1 MKALAALIIMTI
13 ATASHATG
21 NDHGKP
27 ENSRPPSNHPTGKP
41 DFPNGHDNRPEKPA
55 KPSSNTTQSV
65 DVNQS
70 ARAEARAQAKASA
83 RSSAI
88 ATGGAGTGGN
98 AAGGTGIGGS
108 AEATGGAASATGGQV
123 IVNSEGSNTGLTGR
137 MVPDVSSTS
146 PITSTSCRN
155 GITAGGSGNGW
166 GGLIG
171 FFSEDEVC
179 ELRLLWEQFR
189 TAGMHEKADKLLD
202 GMMAMRCEKLSP
214 DTRKLFGDLCPK
226 QAPSERD
233 NVAFQ
238 SN

>member
-1 MKALAALIIMTI
+1 MKIITALIILTI

-27 ENSRPPSNHPTGKP
+27 
-41 DFPNGHDNRPEKPA
+41 DNNK
-55 KPSSNTTQSV
+55 TQSSPV
-65 DVNQS
+65 TQQVGVSVKQS
-70 ARAEARAQAKASA
+70 ARAEARAQAKARS

-98 AAGGTGIGGS
+98 AAGGTGIGGN
-108 AEATGGAASATGGQV
+108 AEATGGAANATGGQV
-123 IVNSEGSNTGLTGR
+123 IANISGGSGSGLKGR
-137 MVPDVSSTS
+137 MVPDVSATS

-166 GGLIG
+166 GGLLG
-171 FFSEDEVC
+171 FFSEDEIC

-214 DTRKLFGDLCPK
+214 DNRKLFGDLCPK
-226 QAPSERD
+226 PAQEESK

>member
-1 MKALAALIIMTI
+1 MKSIIAIIIMAI

-21 NDHGKP
+21 NDHSKP
-27 ENSRPPSNHPTGKP
+27 ENSKP
-41 DFPNGHDNRPEKPA
+41 QASPVTQQVGVSVK
-55 KPSSNTTQSV
+55 QSV
-65 DVNQS
+65 
-70 ARAEARAQAKASA
+70 RAEARAQAKANA
-83 RSSAI
+83 KSSAI

-98 AAGGTGIGGS
+98 AAGGTGIGGNS
-108 AEATGGAASATGGQV
+108 EATGGAANATGGQV
-123 IVNSEGSNTGLTGR
+123 IVSSTGSGTGLTGR

-166 GGLIG
+166 GGLLG
-171 FFSEDEVC
+171 FFSEDEIC

-214 DTRKLFGDLCPK
+214 DNRKLFGDLCPK
-226 QAPSERD
+226 QSPSERQ
-233 NVAFQ
+233 NVAF
-238 SN
+238 SSAG

>member
-1 MKALAALIIMTI
+1 MKIITAIIIMAI
-13 ATASHATG
+13 ATTAHATG

-27 ENSRPPSNHPTGKP
+27 DNSKP
-41 DFPNGHDNRPEKPA
+41 Q
-55 KPSSNTTQSV
+55 SSPVTQSV
-65 DVNQS
+65 GVSVKQS
-70 ARAEARAQAKASA
+70 SRAEARAQAKASA

-88 ATGGAGTGGN
+88 SSGGAGTGGN
-98 AAGGTGIGGS
+98 AAGGTAIGGNSNASGGS
-108 AEATGGAASATGGQV
+108 AIATGGQV
-123 IVNSEGSNTGLTGR
+123 VVNGAGGNTGLTGR
-137 MVPDVSSTS
+137 IVPDVSASS

-171 FFSEDEVC
+171 FFSEDEIC

-189 TAGMHEKADKLLD
+189 TAGQHDKADKLLD
-202 GMMAMRCEKLSP
+202 GMMLMRCEKLSP
-214 DTRKLFGDLCPK
+214 DSRKLFGDLCPK
-226 QAPSERD
+226 QAPAESQ

>member
-1 MKALAALIIMTI
+1 MKSIIAIIIMAI
-13 ATASHATG
+13 ATTANA
-21 NDHGKP
+21 
-27 ENSRPPSNHPTGKP
+27 TGKP
-41 DFPNGHDNRPEKPA
+41 DFPNGHDNRNEGGKRHQEGGKQQPT
-55 KPSSNTTQSV
+55 NITQQVGVSV
-65 DVNQS
+65 KQS
-70 ARAEARAQAKASA
+70 AHAEARAQAKASA

-98 AAGGTGIGGS
+98 AAGGTGIGGNS
-108 AEATGGAASATGGQV
+108 EATGGQV
-123 IVNSEGSNTGLTGR
+123 IVNSTGSGSGLTGR

-155 GITAGGSGNGW
+155 GITAGGSGSGW

-189 TAGMHEKADKLLD
+189 TVGQHDKADKLLD

-226 QAPSERD
+226 PAPAESQQ
-233 NVAFQ
+233 NVAF
-238 SN
+238 SSAG

>member
-1 MKALAALIIMTI
+1 MKSIIAIIIMAI

-21 NDHGKP
+21 NDHGNEGGKRHH
-27 ENSRPPSNHPTGKP
+27 EGGKQQPT
-41 DFPNGHDNRPEKPA
+41 NV
-55 KPSSNTTQSV
+55 TQQV
-65 DVNQS
+65 GVAVKQS

-83 RSSAI
+83 KSAAI
-88 ATGGAGTGGN
+88 ATGGAGTGGS

-108 AEATGGAASATGGQV
+108 SDATGGAANATGGQV
-123 IVNSEGSNTGLTGR
+123 VVNSTGGNTGLTGR

-171 FFSEDEVC
+171 FFSEDEIC

-189 TAGMHEKADKLLD
+189 SAGMHEKADKLLD
-202 GMMAMRCEKLSP
+202 GIMAMRCDKLSP

-226 QAPSERD
+226 PEPAESK
-233 NVAFQ
+233 NVAF
-238 SN
+238 SSAG

>member
-1 MKALAALIIMTI
+1 MKNIIAIIIMAI

-21 NDHGKP
+21 NDHV
-27 ENSRPPSNHPTGKP
+27 KP
-41 DFPNGHDNRPEKPA
+41 DNSKPQ
-55 KPSSNTTQSV
+55 SSPVTQSV
-65 DVNQS
+65 AVKQS

-88 ATGGAGTGGN
+88 ATGGSGTGGN
-98 AAGGTGIGGS
+98 ASGGTGIGGNS
-108 AEATGGAASATGGQV
+108 EATGGAANATGGQV
-123 IVNSEGSNTGLTGR
+123 IVNSPGGNTGLTGR
-137 MVPDVSSTS
+137 IVPDVSASS

-155 GITAGGSGNGW
+155 GITAGGSGNGC

-171 FFSEDEVC
+171 FFSEDEIC

-189 TAGMHEKADKLLD
+189 TAGKHDKADKLLD
-202 GMMAMRCEKLSP
+202 GMMLMRCEKLSP
-214 DTRKLFGDLCPK
+214 DSRKMFGDLCPK
-226 QAPSERD
+226 TTPAEIQ

>member
-1 MKALAALIIMTI
+1 MKIITAIIIMAI
-13 ATASHATG
+13 ATTAHATG

-27 ENSRPPSNHPTGKP
+27 DNSKP
-41 DFPNGHDNRPEKPA
+41 Q
-55 KPSSNTTQSV
+55 SSPGTQSV
-65 DVNQS
+65 GVSVKQS

-83 RSSAI
+83 RSSAN
-88 ATGGAGTGGN
+88 ATGGAAAGGN
-98 AAGGTGIGGS
+98 AAGGTGIGGN
-108 AEATGGAASATGGQV
+108 AEATGGAANATGGQV
-123 IVNSEGSNTGLTGR
+123 IVNSAGGNTGLTGR

-171 FFSEDEVC
+171 FFSEDEIC

-189 TAGMHEKADKLLD
+189 TAGMHDKADKLLD

-214 DTRKLFGDLCPK
+214 DNRKLFGDLCPK
-226 QAPSERD
+226 PAQEESK

>member
-1 MKALAALIIMTI
+1 MKALAVFIILAI
-13 ATASHATG
+13 ATTAHATS
-21 NDHGKP
+21 NEHGKP
-27 ENSRPPSNHPTGKP
+27 DNSKP
-41 DFPNGHDNRPEKPA
+41 QSTPV
-55 KPSSNTTQSV
+55 TQSV
-65 DVNQS
+65 GVSVKQS
-70 ARAEARAQAKASA
+70 ARAEARAQAKASS
-83 RSSAI
+83 RSAAI

-98 AAGGTGIGGS
+98 AAGGTGIGGNP
-108 AEATGGAASATGGQV
+108 EATGGAASATGGQV
-123 IVNSEGSNTGLTGR
+123 IVNSAGSNTGLTER

>member
-1 MKALAALIIMTI
+1 MKIITAIIIMAI

-27 ENSRPPSNHPTGKP
+27 DNSKP
-41 DFPNGHDNRPEKPA
+41 Q
-55 KPSSNTTQSV
+55 SSP
-65 DVNQS
+65 VNQQVGVAVKQS
-70 ARAEARAQAKASA
+70 SRAEARAQAKASA

-88 ATGGAGTGGN
+88 AAGGSGTGGN
-98 AAGGTGIGGS
+98 ASGGTGIGGN
-108 AEATGGAASATGGQV
+108 AEATGGAANATGGQV
-123 IVNSEGSNTGLTGR
+123 IVNGTGSNTGLTGR

-171 FFSEDEVC
+171 FFSEDEIC

-189 TAGMHEKADKLLD
+189 TAGQHDKADKLLD

-226 QAPSERD
+226 QAPAESQ

>member
-1 MKALAALIIMTI
+1 MKIITAIIVMAI
-13 ATASHATG
+13 ATTVHATG
-21 NDHGKP
+21 NDHGNEGGK
-27 ENSRPPSNHPTGKP
+27 RNHEGGKQQHT
-41 DFPNGHDNRPEKPA
+41 NV
-55 KPSSNTTQSV
+55 TQSV
-65 DVNQS
+65 AVKQS

-88 ATGGAGTGGN
+88 ATGGSGTGGN
-98 AAGGTGIGGS
+98 ASGGTGIGGNS
-108 AEATGGAASATGGQV
+108 EATGGAANATGGQV
-123 IVNSEGSNTGLTGR
+123 IVNGTGGNTGLTGR
-137 MVPDVSSTS
+137 IVPDVSATS

-171 FFSEDEVC
+171 FFSEDEIC

-189 TAGMHEKADKLLD
+189 SAGMHEKADKLLD

-214 DTRKLFGDLCPK
+214 DNRKLFGDLCPK
-226 QAPSERD
+226 PAQEESK

>member
-1 MKALAALIIMTI
+1 MKIITAIIILVM

-21 NDHGKP
+21 NEHGKP
-27 ENSRPPSNHPTGKP
+27 DNSKP
-41 DFPNGHDNRPEKPA
+41 Q
-55 KPSSNTTQSV
+55 SSPVTQQVGVSV
-65 DVNQS
+65 KQS

-88 ATGGAGTGGN
+88 AAGGSGTGGS
-98 AAGGTGIGGS
+98 AAGGTGTGGNS
-108 AEATGGAASATGGQV
+108 EATGGAANATGGQV
-123 IVNSEGSNTGLTGR
+123 IVNGAGSNTGLTGR
-137 MVPDVSSTS
+137 MVPDVSASS

-171 FFSEDEVC
+171 FFSEDEIC

-189 TAGMHEKADKLLD
+189 SAGMHEKADKLLD

-214 DTRKLFGDLCPK
+214 DTGKLFGDLCPK
-226 QAPSERD
+226 QAPAESQ
-233 NVAFQ
+233 NVAF
-238 SN
+238 SSAG

>member
-1 MKALAALIIMTI
+1 MQKRIAAIIVMAI

-21 NDHGKP
+21 NEGGKRHH
-27 ENSRPPSNHPTGKP
+27 EGGKQQPT
-41 DFPNGHDNRPEKPA
+41 NV
-55 KPSSNTTQSV
+55 TQQVGVSV
-65 DVNQS
+65 KQS

-88 ATGGAGTGGN
+88 ATGGAATGGN

-108 AEATGGAASATGGQV
+108 AEATGGAANATGGQV
-123 IVNSEGSNTGLTGR
+123 IVNGAGGNTGLTGR
-137 MVPDVSSTS
+137 IVPDVSASS

-171 FFSEDEVC
+171 FFSEDEIC

-189 TAGMHEKADKLLD
+189 TAGKHDKADKLLD
-202 GMMAMRCEKLSP
+202 GMMLMRCEKLSP
-214 DTRKLFGDLCPK
+214 DSRKLFGDLCPK
-226 QAPSERD
+226 PAPSEIQQ
-233 NVAFQ
+233 NAAF
-238 SN
+238 SSAG

>member
-1 MKALAALIIMTI
+1 MKTI
-13 ATASHATG
+13 TAILSMLMATSSYATG
-21 NDHGKP
+21 TDHGKP
-27 ENSRPPSNHPTGKP
+27 DNSKP
-41 DFPNGHDNRPEKPA
+41 Q
-55 KPSSNTTQSV
+55 SSPVTQQVGVSV
-65 DVNQS
+65 KQS

-98 AAGGTGIGGS
+98 AAGGTGIGGNS
-108 AEATGGAASATGGQV
+108 EATGGAANATGGQV
-123 IVNSEGSNTGLTGR
+123 IVNGAGGNTGLTGR
-137 MVPDVSSTS
+137 IVPDVSASS

-171 FFSEDEVC
+171 FFSEDEIC

-214 DTRKLFGDLCPK
+214 DNRKLFGDLCQK
-226 QAPSERD
+226 QAPAEIQ
-233 NVAFQ
+233 NVAF
-238 SN
+238 SSAG

>member
-1 MKALAALIIMTI
+1 MKTIIAIFILAF
-13 ATASHATG
+13 ATSGHA
-21 NDHGKP
+21 
-27 ENSRPPSNHPTGKP
+27 TGKP
-41 DFPNGHDNRPEKPA
+41 DFPNSHDNIREKPA
-55 KPSSNTTQSV
+55 KQSSKTTQSV
-65 DVNQS
+65 DLKQS

-88 ATGGAGTGGN
+88 SSGGAGTGGN
-98 AAGGTGIGGS
+98 AAGGTAIGGNSNASGGS
-108 AEATGGAASATGGQV
+108 AIATGGQV
-123 IVNSEGSNTGLTGR
+123 VVNGAGGNTGLTGR
-137 MVPDVSSTS
+137 IVPDVSASS

-171 FFSEDEVC
+171 FFSEDEIC

-189 TAGMHEKADKLLD
+189 TAGQHDKADKLLD
-202 GMMAMRCEKLSP
+202 GMMLMRCEKLSP
-214 DTRKLFGDLCPK
+214 DSRKMFGDLCPK
-226 QAPSERD
+226 TAPAEIQ

>member
-1 MKALAALIIMTI
+1 MKIITAIIIMAI
-13 ATASHATG
+13 ATTAHATG

-27 ENSRPPSNHPTGKP
+27 DNSKP
-41 DFPNGHDNRPEKPA
+41 Q
-55 KPSSNTTQSV
+55 SSPVTQSV
-65 DVNQS
+65 GVSVKQS

-88 ATGGAGTGGN
+88 AAGGSGTGGN
-98 AAGGTGIGGS
+98 ASGGTGIGGN
-108 AEATGGAASATGGQV
+108 AEATGGAANATGGQV
-123 IVNSEGSNTGLTGR
+123 IVNGTGSNTGLTGR

-171 FFSEDEVC
+171 FFSEDEIC

-189 TAGMHEKADKLLD
+189 TAGQHDKADKLLD
-202 GMMAMRCEKLSP
+202 GMMLMRCEKLSP
-214 DTRKLFGDLCPK
+214 DSRKMFGDLCPK
-226 QAPSERD
+226 TAPAEIQ